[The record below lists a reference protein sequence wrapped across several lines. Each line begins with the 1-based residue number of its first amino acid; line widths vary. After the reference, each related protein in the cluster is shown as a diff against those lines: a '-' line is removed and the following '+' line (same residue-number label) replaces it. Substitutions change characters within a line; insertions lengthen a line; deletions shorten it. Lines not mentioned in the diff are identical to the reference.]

1 MLFSTSGKAI
11 RFAEGDVRKMGRT
24 ARGVRGIKLTKE
36 HHINAMIICEAGDDT
51 SAVLTVTENGYGKRT
66 SLSEYNTQ
74 GRGGQGV
81 ISIQTN
87 ERNGNSV
94 GAILVEESDEAML
107 ITNGG
112 TLVRTRVSEVSVIG
126 RNTQGV
132 KVIGVSENEQLI
144 SIEKVAE
151 SDEDEDDADGS
162 EDVPSDK

>member
-1 MLFSTSGKAI
+1 MCI
-11 RFAEGDVRKMGRT
+11 RD
-24 ARGVRGIKLTKE
+24 
-36 HHINAMIICEAGDDT
+36 
-51 SAVLTVTENGYGKRT
+51 S
-66 SLSEYNTQ
+66 TQ

-132 KVIGVSENEQLI
+132 KVIGVSEGEQLI

-151 SDEDEDDADGS
+151 SDEDEDDVEQMDDKS
-162 EDVPSDK
+162 SDE